1 MRTLVCFIKR
11 SIEFR
16 SKKPLGYCFLTEF
29 TMNCYLDWMKL
40 DISDSDA
47 NLASCNI
54 HDGDTVAFEEVAGIE
69 LESG

>member
-1 MRTLVCFIKR
+1 
-11 SIEFR
+11 
-16 SKKPLGYCFLTEF
+16 
-29 TMNCYLDWMKL
+29 MNCYLDWMKL

>member
-11 SIEFR
+11 SIELK
-16 SKKPLGYCFLTEF
+16 SLGYCFLTQF